1 MPAKAAPKKPAPAP
15 RHGSDALL
23 NLDSALA
30 AKLHGALVAFY
41 RAQAKDLPWRRSRD
55 PWAIWI
61 SEIMLQQTQVETV
74 VPRFGPFLRQFPTV
88 AALAAAPVEAVCEAW
103 AGLGYYRRA
112 RSLHAAAQD
121 VVHNRNGEI
130 PQTLDGLLNLAGVGR
145 YTAGAIASI
154 AYGQHAPIVDGNV
167 VRVLGR
173 VFLLQE
179 TLATPAGRRIFWGL
193 AERLVQGGP
202 ASAAGAFNQAMMELG
217 RTVCT
222 PRAPTCMLCPLRP
235 HCGAYRTG
243 AQLQYPQVVAKPAKV
258 PLPMVFAWRQDKAGL
273 WLWQR
278 PVQGLWAGLWELP
291 SGEGAAGPRTL
302 GLKGIALGAPI
313 AQITHVLTH
322 RHVTASI
329 CRGLGTAAQWRRAG
343 ATPVADPLAAPLSS
357 LARKAIV
364 AAQASMV

>member
-1 MPAKAAPKKPAPAP
+1 MPANTAPNKAIKTQKASAQSLPA
-15 RHGSDALL
+15 
-23 NLDSALA
+23 ALA
-30 AKLHGALVAFY
+30 AKMHAALLAFY
-41 RAQAKDLPWRRSRD
+41 KAQAKDLPWRRSRD
-55 PWAIWI
+55 PWAIWV

-88 AALAAAPVEAVCEAW
+88 AAMAAAPVEAVCEAW

-121 VVHNRNGEI
+121 VVFHRNSEI
-130 PQTLDGLLNLAGVGR
+130 PRTVEGLLTLTGVGR

-173 VFLLQE
+173 VFLLQD
-179 TLATPAGRRIFWGL
+179 TLATPAGREAFWGL
-193 AERLVQGGP
+193 AETLVRAGS
-202 ASAAGAFNQAMMELG
+202 AAAAGAFNQAMMELG

-235 HCGAYRTG
+235 HCGAYRSG
-243 AQLQYPQVVAKPAKV
+243 AQLQYPQVVAKPDKV
-258 PLPMVFAWRQDKAGL
+258 ALPMVFAWRQDKAGL

-278 PVQGLWAGLWELP
+278 PVAGLWAGLWELP
-291 SGEGAAGPRTL
+291 SGEGPQGPSAL
-302 GLKGIALGAPI
+302 DLKGITLGAPI
-313 AQITHVLTH
+313 TQVTHILTH
-322 RHVTASI
+322 RRVTASI
-329 CRGLGTAAQWRRAG
+329 CRGLGTASQWRQAG
-343 ATPVADPLAAPLSS
+343 AQPVADPLAAPLSS

-364 AAQASMV
+364 AARASMV